1 MKLTITIEKGE
12 EEDFLKLLEK
22 NYPNIRSKLVIEK
35 KKPAKKRIKYF

>member
-22 NYPNIRSKLVIEK
+22 EYPNINSSLIIK
-35 KKPAKKRIKYF
+35 KKKTPQKRRMYY

>member
-22 NYPNIRSKLVIEK
+22 NYPNIKSNLVIEK
-35 KKPAKKRIKYF
+35 KKPVKKRIKYF